1 MIDEVRVSMKGGTG
15 GKGCRSFYRDKY
27 TRIRGKSKGV
37 PDGGDGGRG
46 ADIIIQADKN
56 VTSLLDYRYKRV
68 YIADNG
74 AHGSGNRRN
83 GKGAKDLKLLVPV
96 GTLIKD
102 EDTSCLLK
110 DLDKDKGF
118 VIVVKGG
125 RGGLGNSHRTEAKL
139 SPKEGESRN
148 LLLELK
154 IIADVGIVG
163 FPNAGKSTLVSSI
176 TKANSRI
183 GKYHFTTLSPVLG
196 VVKSDDFSF
205 TLADIPG
212 LIEGSHSGKGLGYRF
227 LKHIERNKIILHLVD
242 MSASEGRSPIEDYK
256 RLNRELIFYS
266 KELANKP
273 QFIVANKMDLES
285 AQKNLKIF
293 KSQIH
298 KKVIAISAL
307 EKKGLEYLIDE
318 LAKKI
323 QKISY

>member
-1 MIDEVRVSMKGGTG
+1 MIDEVRISVKAGTG

-27 TRIRGKSKGV
+27 TRLRGKSKGV
-37 PDGGDGGRG
+37 PDGGDGGKG
-46 ADIIIQADKN
+46 ADIIIQSDKS
-56 VTSLLDYRYKRV
+56 VTSLLDYKYKRV
-68 YIADNG
+68 YQADNG

-83 GKGAKDLKLLVPV
+83 GKDAKDLKLLVPV
-96 GTLIKD
+96 GTLVKD

-110 DLDKDKGF
+110 DLDKDKSF
-118 VIVVKGG
+118 VVVVRGG

-139 SPKEGESRN
+139 DPKEGEKRN

-154 IIADVGIVG
+154 VIADIGIVG
-163 FPNAGKSTLVSSI
+163 FPNAGKSTLISTI

-183 GKYHFTTLSPVLG
+183 GKYHFTTLSPVIG
-196 VVKSDDFSF
+196 VVRCEDFSF
-205 TLADIPG
+205 SLADIPG

-242 MSASEGRSPIEDYK
+242 MSASEGRDPVEDYK
-256 RLNRELIFYS
+256 SLNRELSFYS

-273 QFIVANKMDLES
+273 QVIVVNKMDLEG
-285 AQKNLKIF
+285 AQENLKIF
-293 KSQIH
+293 KTQIR

-323 QKISY
+323 QKIGS